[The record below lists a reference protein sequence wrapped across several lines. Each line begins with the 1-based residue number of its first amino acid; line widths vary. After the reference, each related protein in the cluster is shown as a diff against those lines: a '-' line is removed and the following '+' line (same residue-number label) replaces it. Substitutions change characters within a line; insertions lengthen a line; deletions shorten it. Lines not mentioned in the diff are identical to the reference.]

1 MFPYLALERTR
12 CLRRAEGEVDAKK
25 SAGPRREPTPLG
37 YTLPVVP
44 VLMTASTVTAT
55 IPIAAEVQV
64 DARSVTM
71 LAIVAT
77 MLAAAPLTAMPP
89 AAALDLL
96 CKRC

>member
-1 MFPYLALERTR
+1 VIT
-12 CLRRAEGEVDAKK
+12 VIT
-25 SAGPRREPTPLG
+25 SA
-37 YTLPVVP
+37 
-44 VLMTASTVTAT
+44 MTVTMPA
-55 IPIAAEVQV
+55 IAEIQV

>member
-1 MFPYLALERTR
+1 
-12 CLRRAEGEVDAKK
+12 
-25 SAGPRREPTPLG
+25 
-37 YTLPVVP
+37 
-44 VLMTASTVTAT
+44 MTASTVTAT